1 MSLVF
6 CNAFVDPT
14 ECPLGF
20 FITGSVISCDQ
31 RVCSGVTVCY
41 GCLFESGSVLAYM
54 LFEVANVTF
63 GARVVAKVVVDI
75 GVKTDMFVQGLR
87 TCTDAL
93 LYLRSWNRVGRV
105 L

>member
-6 CNAFVDPT
+6 CDVFVDLT
-14 ECPLGF
+14 RCSLGF

-31 RVCSGVTVCY
+31 RVCSEVTVCY

-54 LFEVANVTF
+54 LFEVVNITF
-63 GARVVAKVVVDI
+63 RTRVVAKVVVDT
-75 GVKTDMFVQGLR
+75 GVEAGMFVQGLR

-93 LYLRSWNRVGRV
+93 LYL
-105 L
+105 